1 MDAFIRLPADQ
12 RRNAFVETEA
22 RLGLNRTSV
31 EKDLW
36 VCWTLREIFQLPD
49 IGAHLFF
56 KGGTSLSKA
65 WRLIDRFS
73 EDIDIVIDRAYL
85 GFAGDASP
93 ERAPSKKQQRQRLED
108 LRKACQQAI
117 RDRLQPAFISH
128 MGATLPKDQACNLI
142 NDPDDPDGQTLLL
155 QYSSVFPPSDY
166 VRPAVKIEMGARSDT
181 EPSETPSIRTYVAEA
196 LPEIRGMDAF
206 PVRVVAAR
214 RTFWEKAMLLHEET
228 FRPAGKPRKARLA
241 RHYYDLWCL
250 ITKGIADQ
258 AVADDGLFNRVLS
271 HREVFFRWSWMDYTK
286 MRRGSLRLVPPED
299 QLKDWAADY
308 TAMGTEMF
316 FGEVPP
322 FETVLKVVGNFES
335 RFNQQ
340 AGVAGG

>member
-1 MDAFIRLPADQ
+1 M
-12 RRNAFVETEA
+12 
-22 RLGLNRTSV
+22 
-31 EKDLW
+31 
-36 VCWTLREIFQLPD
+36 RE
-49 IGAHLFF
+49 
-56 KGGTSLSKA
+56 
-65 WRLIDRFS
+65 R
-73 EDIDIVIDRAYL
+73 
-85 GFAGDASP
+85 
-93 ERAPSKKQQRQRLED
+93 RAPDGWTRSFGF
-108 LRKACQQAI
+108 
-117 RDRLQPAFISH
+117 PP
-128 MGATLPKDQACNLI
+128 TN
-142 NDPDDPDGQTLLL
+142 PDDPDGQTLLL

-250 ITKGIADQ
+250 ITKGIADH
-258 AVADDGLFNRVLS
+258 AVADEGLFDRVLS

-308 TAMGTEMF
+308 TAMGNEMF

-322 FETVLKVVGNFES
+322 FETVLKVVGDFER

>member
-1 MDAFIRLPADQ
+1 MDAFIQLPADR

-56 KGGTSLSKA
+56 KGGTSLSKT

-128 MGATLPKDQACNLI
+128 MGATLSKDQACNLT

-181 EPSETPSIRTYVAEA
+181 EPSETPPIRPYVAEA

-258 AVADDGLFNRVLS
+258 AVADDGLFDRVLA
-271 HREVFFRWSWMDYTK
+271 HRKVFFRWSWMDYTK

-322 FETVLKVVGNFES
+322 FETVLKVVGDFER
-335 RFNQQ
+335 RFNQ
-340 AGVAGG
+340 